1 MSISCIPVEFWVWK
15 FRISSDFND
24 RIYLY
29 YRCKRG
35 LRTRQ
40 GVSKKCRFQSAAKFR
55 SWQKYMGPV
64 LFLCGSLL
72 LEMQKKSAICISHFG
87 DTYFFLL
94 LMLTHTTTVL
104 SSCLVCC
111 NKFKVLNAWDSVF
124 GTSNYIEM
132 RVWAYTVLY
141 FLLQNGKNSNCDI
154 GHTYSQ
160 KDSLLQP
167 AAPRRLRRCTLGC
180 SMNMDILIGIFVKVV
195 IKSLATY

>member
-1 MSISCIPVEFWVWK
+1 MSISCIPVDFWVWK
-15 FRISSDFND
+15 FRISSHFNN

-29 YRCKRG
+29 NRCKRG

-72 LEMQKKSAICISHFG
+72 KCRRSLQSASAILGTPI
-87 DTYFFLL
+87 FFCFSCLP
-94 LMLTHTTTVL
+94 TVL

-141 FLLQNGKNSNCDI
+141 FFYYKTGKI
-154 GHTYSQ
+154 Q
-160 KDSLLQP
+160 
-167 AAPRRLRRCTLGC
+167 
-180 SMNMDILIGIFVKVV
+180 I
-195 IKSLATY
+195 ATSAIPYLFSKR

>member
-1 MSISCIPVEFWVWK
+1 MIESICTTGAKGVYEQ
-15 FRISSDFND
+15 D
-24 RIYLY
+24 RGSPKSVVFKVLQN
-29 YRCKRG
+29 
-35 LRTRQ
+35 L
-40 GVSKKCRFQSAAKFR
+40 GVGKNIWDQSYFCVAACCWKCRRSLQSA
-55 SWQKYMGPV
+55 
-64 LFLCGSLL
+64 
-72 LEMQKKSAICISHFG
+72 SAILGTPI
-87 DTYFFLL
+87 FFCFSCLP
-94 LMLTHTTTVL
+94 TVL

-141 FLLQNGKNSNCDI
+141 FFTTKWEKFKLRHQPYLFL
-154 GHTYSQ
+154 